1 MKRMLQ
7 VFVTVAATVIS
18 GAVAFSTVPAAP
30 APGTPAPVAAPSRP
44 QPAAAPEPA
53 PAAPRRADPMRPP
66 QQWLAAESGKA
77 PQVAQGAALPNSP
90 APGAFPAQAMPP
102 PPLPPLPP
110 PMGRQEAPGAESRSG
125 GVRQPARPDAA
136 GAVDVVYLGTVSG
149 PAGRL
154 AILAR
159 ADRVV
164 AVPEGR
170 QEEGIR
176 VLRVSQEEVEIVI
189 DGRKTRVRREG

>member
-1 MKRMLQ
+1 M
-7 VFVTVAATVIS
+7 
-18 GAVAFSTVPAAP
+18 
-30 APGTPAPVAAPSRP
+30 
-44 QPAAAPEPA
+44 
-53 PAAPRRADPMRPP
+53 
-66 QQWLAAESGKA
+66 
-77 PQVAQGAALPNSP
+77 
-90 APGAFPAQAMPP
+90 
-102 PPLPPLPP
+102 
-110 PMGRQEAPGAESRSG
+110 
-125 GVRQPARPDAA
+125 
-136 GAVDVVYLGTVSG
+136 VYLGTVSG